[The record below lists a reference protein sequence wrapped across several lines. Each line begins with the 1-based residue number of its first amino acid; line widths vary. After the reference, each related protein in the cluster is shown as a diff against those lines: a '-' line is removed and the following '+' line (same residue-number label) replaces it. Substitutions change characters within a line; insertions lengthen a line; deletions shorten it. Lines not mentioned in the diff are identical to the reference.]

1 MKIMLIEDDPVHARL
16 ICRAFGEH
24 EGHVMV
30 VVHDGDEAL
39 DALTSTRFAG
49 ENRPDLVLL
58 DLCLPTIDGC
68 EVLRSLRHT
77 ESTRNLPVI
86 MISTSDRP
94 EDVNRCYACGAN
106 AYVTKSADFNGLSE
120 KLRSVR
126 AFWLDAARLPFPA
139 SSSA

>member
-1 MKIMLIEDDPVHARL
+1 MLIEDDPVHARL

-24 EGHVMV
+24 EGHKMV
-30 VVHDGDEAL
+30 VVHDGEEAL
-39 DALTSTRFAG
+39 DVLTSNDRTG
-49 ENRPDLVLL
+49 DDQPDLVLL

-68 EVLRSLRHT
+68 DVLCSLRST
-77 ESTRNLPVI
+77 ESTKTMPVI

-106 AYVTKSADFNGLSE
+106 AYVIKPADFNGLSE
-120 KLRSVR
+120 KLNSVR
-126 AFWLDAARLPFPA
+126 TFWLDAARLPFQT